1 MLALFIEIA
10 ENFRTEI
17 EKPVAYEPM
26 RQCLENFLPEQDYNI
41 RNKLY
46 IYRLQIEEDF
56 KLKV

>member
-1 MLALFIEIA
+1 MLVLFIKISK
-10 ENFRTEI
+10 NFGTEI
-17 EKPVAYEPM
+17 ENPVADERM
-26 RQCLENFLPEQDYNI
+26 RQCLENFLPNQDYNI

>member
-26 RQCLENFLPEQDYNI
+26 RKCLENFLPEQDYDI

-56 KLKV
+56 

>member
-10 ENFRTEI
+10 KNFRTEI
-17 EKPVAYEPM
+17 EKPVAYETM
-26 RQCLENFLPEQDYNI
+26 RQCLENFLPEQDYDI

-56 KLKV
+56 

>member
-1 MLALFIEIA
+1 MLVLFIKISK
-10 ENFRTEI
+10 NFGTEI
-17 EKPVAYEPM
+17 ENPVADERM
-26 RQCLENFLPEQDYNI
+26 RQYLENFLPNQDYNI